1 MHYYNIYNLLYITN
15 TNLTE
20 PVGKSLIEI
29 AKAVLQT
36 EAESVLALQERID
49 DNFEKI
55 CNTLKGCRGKVVLI
69 GMGKSG
75 HVAKKISS
83 TMASTGTP
91 SFFLHPGEA
100 GHGDLGMVT
109 RDDVAIMI
117 SYSGEADEILALL
130 PGIKRM
136 NVPIISLT
144 GNVKSS
150 IAKSSDF
157 HLDVSVDKEACPNNL
172 APTSSTTAAL
182 AMGDAIAVSLINANN
197 FTPEDFAMSHPSGSL
212 GRRLLTLVSSI
223 MQSGE
228 DIPMVLKDTLLID
241 SLIVMSEKAL
251 GMVLVTENG
260 KLAGIFTDGDLRRTL
275 ESNTEFQKLTI
286 EDVMTKDCKSIEPQE
301 PASMAMQMMEKYSLN
316 SMPVVDSNNNIVGAI
331 NMHTLIQAKLF

>member
-1 MHYYNIYNLLYITN
+1 M
-15 TNLTE
+15 
-20 PVGKSLIEI
+20 GKSLIEI

-228 DIPMVLKDTLLID
+228 DIPIVLKDTLLID

>member
-1 MHYYNIYNLLYITN
+1 M
-15 TNLTE
+15 
-20 PVGKSLIEI
+20 GKSLIEI

-172 APTSSTTAAL
+172 APTSSSTAAL

-228 DIPMVLKDTLLID
+228 DIPIVLKDTLLID

-251 GMVLVTENG
+251 GMVLITENG

-316 SMPVVDSNNNIVGAI
+316 SMPVVDSNDNIVGAI
-331 NMHTLIQAKLF
+331 NMHSLIQAKLF

>member
-1 MHYYNIYNLLYITN
+1 
-15 TNLTE
+15 
-20 PVGKSLIEI
+20 VGKSLIEI

-228 DIPMVLKDTLLID
+228 DIPIVLKDTLLID

>member
-1 MHYYNIYNLLYITN
+1 
-15 TNLTE
+15 
-20 PVGKSLIEI
+20 
-29 AKAVLQT
+29 
-36 EAESVLALQERID
+36 
-49 DNFEKI
+49 
-55 CNTLKGCRGKVVLI
+55 
-69 GMGKSG
+69 MGKSG

-182 AMGDAIAVSLINANN
+182 AMGDAIAVSLINVNN

-228 DIPMVLKDTLLID
+228 DIPIVLKDTLLID